1 MNQVI
6 YMLLAFVVIG
16 LASRRLGRLT
26 YVAMALVIVAYMA
39 YAYNK

>member
-6 YMLLAFVVIG
+6 LMLMAFVVIG
-16 LASRRLGRLT
+16 LASRRLGKLT
-26 YVAMALVIVAYMA
+26 YVAMMLVIIAYMA

>member
-6 YMLLAFVVIG
+6 LMLTAFVALG
-16 LASRRLGRLT
+16 LASRRRGRLT
-26 YVAMALVIVAYMA
+26 YVVMGVVIIAYMA

>member
-6 YMLLAFVVIG
+6 GMLVAFVALG
-16 LASRRLGRLT
+16 LASRRLGRGT
-26 YVAMALVIVAYMA
+26 YVAMGLVIMAYVA